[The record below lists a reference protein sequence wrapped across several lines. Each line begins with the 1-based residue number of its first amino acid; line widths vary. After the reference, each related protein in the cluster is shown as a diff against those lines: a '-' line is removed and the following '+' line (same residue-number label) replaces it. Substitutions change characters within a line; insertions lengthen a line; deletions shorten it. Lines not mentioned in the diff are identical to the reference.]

1 MLSVIFVVT
10 TLAGINNQAGPVSGS
25 RDDGRDAHALLA
37 KMKTSRDLLKS
48 GTYRASGRLLTNR
61 RSLGAQ
67 QPQSE
72 VQIFSTFDLDKGLFR
87 FDRTQDV
94 IRQIGA
100 DSVPGLQ
107 IGKYVRTPEL
117 AITWINPWEH
127 KDMAL
132 ATAVGI
138 HQPTIKPPM
147 IIAPVDVRSFGLSL
161 WDDFRAGTPFTACY
175 EAWDKDSLIGVF
187 PEANGIYR
195 LRLERS
201 GRRSAYVPHTIW
213 IDEHLGFSPVRLSY
227 IIPPAEPGLPDQLL
241 SECQVRWKN
250 EAGVWVPAS
259 LHFERRVRGHL
270 NDFCALTFEWISVN
284 RPIPSELFTAD
295 GLDVPVGTRVVDYR
309 AAPPRHIGQVKGL
322 APPK

>member
-1 MLSVIFVVT
+1 MLSVIFVVS

-72 VQIFSTFDLDKGLFR
+72 VQIFAAFDLDKGLFR

-127 KDMAL
+127 KDMAR

-147 IIAPVDVRSFGLSL
+147 IIAPVDVRTFGLSL

-201 GRRSAYVPHTIW
+201 GRRGAYVPQTIW
-213 IDEHLGFSPVRLSY
+213 IDKHLGFSPVRLSY

-241 SECQVRWKN
+241 SECEVRWKN

-284 RPIPSELFTAD
+284 RPIPPELFTAD